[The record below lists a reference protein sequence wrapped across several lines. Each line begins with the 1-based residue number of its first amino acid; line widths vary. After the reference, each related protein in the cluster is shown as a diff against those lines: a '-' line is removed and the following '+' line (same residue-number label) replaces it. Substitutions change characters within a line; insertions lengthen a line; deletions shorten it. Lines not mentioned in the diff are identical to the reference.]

1 MGPDICSNKLLLKKN
16 FLPIKK
22 NFDKIQ
28 GGRVFSF
35 TVVDFEH
42 NMYSNRAK
50 YISKMWYNFSNVS
63 LVKQN
68 TLSALD
74 LDHPEITDYFDDYV
88 DDHNAERLKA
98 RNHDNNFDT
107 LLIRNCTLEN
117 CTHHN

>member
-1 MGPDICSNKLLLKKN
+1 
-16 FLPIKK
+16 
-22 NFDKIQ
+22 
-28 GGRVFSF
+28 
-35 TVVDFEH
+35 
-42 NMYSNRAK
+42 
-50 YISKMWYNFSNVS
+50 
-63 LVKQN
+63 
-68 TLSALD
+68 LSALD